1 MDKRVFAA
9 DYAAV
14 DREIERLKPLMAM
27 GGYIPC
33 PDHRIPPDAK
43 YENVQYYCDRMQSC
57 GCNSRGSILE
67 GMLFIRSGFFGE
79 NLTFD
84 RIRRHFPCIKA
95 AVWCMI

>member
-1 MDKRVFAA
+1 MFPIEVGTWNASIAPWRERYVSTVRWVGGMDKRVFAA

-43 YENVQYYCDRMQSC
+43 YENVQYYCDRMQSL
-57 GCNSRGSILE
+57 RL
-67 GMLFIRSGFFGE
+67 
-79 NLTFD
+79 
-84 RIRRHFPCIKA
+84 
-95 AVWCMI
+95 